1 MTHILMEL
9 PYKPADL
16 EPFISRETI
25 EYHYGKHHQ
34 TYINNLNTL
43 IVWTEFENM
52 SLEEIIKKSGGAIFN
67 NSAQVWNHDFY
78 WKSLSPQKKT
88 LSDNFVKEI
97 EKNFGSFEVFKEKF
111 GSLALSNFG
120 SGWTWLVKKESWA
133 LEIVSTSNAGTII
146 TTDDIPLL
154 VIDIWEHAYYIDYR
168 NMRAE
173 YIKQFWNFVN
183 WDFVEER
190 LKMKKI

>member
-9 PYKPADL
+9 PYKTTDL
-16 EPFISRETI
+16 IPFISRETI

-34 TYINNLNTL
+34 SYINNLNTL

-52 SLEEIIKKSGGAIFN
+52 SLEEIIKKSSGAIFN

-88 LSDNFVKEI
+88 LSDNFFKKI
-97 EKNFGSFEVFKEKF
+97 EENFGSFEVFKEKF
-111 GSLALSNFG
+111 SSLALSNFG

-168 NMRAE
+168 NVRAE

-183 WDFVEER
+183 WDFVEGNLGE
-190 LKMKKI
+190 

>member
-9 PYKPADL
+9 PYKTTDL

-34 TYINNLNTL
+34 SYINNLNTL

-52 SLEEIIKKSGGAIFN
+52 SLEEIIKKSSGAIFN
-67 NSAQVWNHDFY
+67 NSAQVWNHNFY
-78 WKSLSPQKKT
+78 WKSISPQKKT

-111 GSLALSNFG
+111 SSLALSNFG

-168 NMRAE
+168 NVRVE

-183 WDFVEER
+183 WDFVEGNLGE
-190 LKMKKI
+190 

>member
-9 PYKPADL
+9 PYKTTDL
-16 EPFISRETI
+16 IPFISRETI

-34 TYINNLNTL
+34 SYINNLNTL
-43 IVWTEFENM
+43 IVGTEFENM
-52 SLEEIIKKSGGAIFN
+52 SLEEIIKKSSGAIFN

-88 LSDNFVKEI
+88 LSDNFFKKI
-97 EKNFGSFEVFKEKF
+97 EENFGSFEVFKEKF
-111 GSLALSNFG
+111 SSLALSNFG
-120 SGWTWLVKKESWA
+120 SGWTWLVKKESGA

-168 NMRAE
+168 NVRAE

-183 WDFVEER
+183 WDFVEGNLGE
-190 LKMKKI
+190 